1 MSLVALKNRCLKTG
15 SYGNHTDYSGVLQNS
30 EMQGRLWRN
39 LAFQELQGIGGNK
52 LSITEICA
60 FGIFQNST
68 EFKDIRNF
76 YLLETFVYYI
86 IIYKNIHTM

>member
-52 LSITEICA
+52 LSITETDRRKNFELMVRFVPLEFFKIPQSSRILE
-60 FGIFQNST
+60 IF
-68 EFKDIRNF
+68 
-76 YLLETFVYYI
+76 
-86 IIYKNIHTM
+86 IY